1 MHLGILIGQNNIK
14 DAVAGSDV
22 TLTIDAKLQE
32 VAQNA
37 LKENIEKIKNGG
49 FAHQYN
55 TEGRSSY
62 SYGCKNWGNTC
73 FS

>member
-1 MHLGILIGQNNIK
+1 MHRGILIGQNNIK

-22 TLTIDAKLQE
+22 FLTIDAKLQE

-49 FAHQYN
+49 FAHKYN
-55 TEGRSSY
+55 TEGRGSCG
-62 SYGCKNWGNTC
+62 YGC
-73 FS
+73 